1 VGPVTVP
8 PVAPPPLGPVAPP
21 NARSSPGAPVNRSP
35 PTITGTSTATTRQIK
50 AALVSALT
58 PSGKEAR
65 IVTLLRTGHYSF
77 FFTAPAAGALRITW
91 WLVPKGPHSRKHRP
105 KPILVATGQ
114 LTFSTARTAQIT
126 VNLTS
131 AGKQLLKHATAI
143 NLTARGSFRRPGQP
157 TTIATEIIALRR

>member
-1 VGPVTVP
+1 
-8 PVAPPPLGPVAPP
+8 
-21 NARSSPGAPVNRSP
+21 
-35 PTITGTSTATTRQIK
+35 
-50 AALVSALT
+50 
-58 PSGKEAR
+58 
-65 IVTLLRTGHYSF
+65 
-77 FFTAPAAGALRITW
+77 
-91 WLVPKGPHSRKHRP
+91 
-105 KPILVATGQ
+105 VATGQ